1 MVNYLALNTGLQ
13 PNDEEAPIY
22 ADWLVGEP
30 MDDIFGQEKPT
41 DSVAAAAFVAKQKEV
56 DAKFKE
62 KYGYTHGQVT
72 TAIMY
77 DMRRLPDP
85 QGKTIKEK
93 NPNYYARS
101 FKELNPNAFLSPQN
115 YDIVRHLHEQELLH
129 MYDTTAY
136 FYLASQ
142 DTARYWVFP
151 IAETAKTLIGSDTV
165 VLKDCNEPR
174 WVTVSSQLSDYFLN
188 ITPLDKEDKNFIQ
201 RTQIPTVK
209 VVKKNS
215 NTLLIPIKEI
225 AKNGETILV
234 KLLGKTY
241 TTADTITLTT
251 NKLPDGVSFY
261 DVERVK
267 TIATPTIEA
276 GKEYTI
282 RIPFQSKDDWY
293 WVGNNDAAEN
303 ACRVGYVYLNLAVV
317 PDVLVWQPTGESF
330 NGWGK
335 DENWKG
341 VVDINAD
348 GIIDNEDE
356 IDNTKLIEGYVPM
369 AGTKVI
375 IPKLNNPLLYPYI
388 VPEEEHNHYPMTVYH
403 DQHKCDTIYF
413 ADSAHI
419 NNQHLLEYKAAF
431 VDMEIPVGTW
441 TMVSAPLQDLYAGDF
456 FIPHKGDYETGSIIP
471 EHNPFMVEEFQGSR
485 SSYAAYAFY
494 ASYYNRTVK
503 NWYTDGSIKETTS
516 TDFVM
521 SNSLGDAIH
530 VGSGVQ
536 LMGFGLANDKDLN
549 IRLPKPDTQY
559 ISSGSQQTV
568 TIDKKDAHRL
578 AFTPDEKGDMTIT
591 LQNALVDSL
600 YVFGNPTMAFINM
613 HEFLHANE
621 EKLEHVYYRF
631 QGEAWQAYTSAT
643 ASIDRFLPPME
654 AVLLKAKNKASNSI
668 PVVLKASQLTL
679 DNRINPLSEHTD
691 PAIIRKTP
699 AKAPVEDNSQPAVMT
714 IYAITDKAYA
724 RTVLATSPSA
734 HDYYHSDEDALFISS
749 GVEAGTS
756 SVLRTPMNMYTVAEQ
771 VPMMADVRQGI
782 SSIPLSMLVYEK
794 NRQSQMTLAFY
805 LSQNWNKEVYLLDSI
820 TGARTRILNGLML
833 TVPMPDNHQLRYYI
847 EGPDEYIGSDANQDN
862 TPTGVEQTQS
872 NHPQS
877 KKVLHNQQIYI
888 LHNGH
893 TYTLTGLEVKW

>member
-1 MVNYLALNTGLQ
+1 
-13 PNDEEAPIY
+13 
-22 ADWLVGEP
+22 
-30 MDDIFGQEKPT
+30 
-41 DSVAAAAFVAKQKEV
+41 
-56 DAKFKE
+56 
-62 KYGYTHGQVT
+62 
-72 TAIMY
+72 
-77 DMRRLPDP
+77 
-85 QGKTIKEK
+85 
-93 NPNYYARS
+93 
-101 FKELNPNAFLSPQN
+101 
-115 YDIVRHLHEQELLH
+115 

-174 WVTVSSQLSDYFLN
+174 WVTVSSQSSEYFLN

-225 AKNGETILV
+225 AKNGETTLV

-241 TTADTITLTT
+241 TTADTITLKTSA
-251 NKLPDGVSFY
+251 LPAGVSFY
-261 DVERVK
+261 DVERVT
-267 TIATPTIEA
+267 TIAPPTIEA

-282 RIPFQSKDDWY
+282 RIPFQNNEGWY
-293 WVGNNDAAEN
+293 WVGNNNYSEAEN

-341 VVDINAD
+341 VVDSNDD

-356 IDNTKLIEGYVPM
+356 IDSTKLIEGYVPM

-494 ASYYNRTVK
+494 ASYYNRAVK
-503 NWYTDGSIKETTS
+503 NWYTDGSVKETTS

-536 LMGFGLANDKDLN
+536 LMGFGLDGDKDLT

-559 ISSGSQQTV
+559 TSSGGKQIV

-591 LQNALVDSL
+591 LKNALADSL

-621 EKLEHVYYRF
+621 DVLEHVYYRF

-654 AVLLKAKNKASNSI
+654 AVLLKAKNKASTSVE
-668 PVVLKASQLTL
+668 VVLKASQLTL

-691 PAIIRKTP
+691 PAIIRKTS

-847 EGPDEYIGSDANQDN
+847 EGPDEYIGSNANQDN
-862 TPTGVEQTQS
+862 TPTGIEQENASHTQMAAWTHS
-872 NHPQS
+872 PARGILHIWANQPMQSIQVYDLVGREIMVQSLDATQHTLNHLPS
-877 KKVLHNQQIYI
+877 GIYI
-888 LHNGH
+888 VGIH
-893 TYTLTGLEVKW
+893 TQDGQSIHLQTTVL

>member
-1 MVNYLALNTGLQ
+1 LKTS
-13 PNDEEAPIY
+13 ESE
-22 ADWLVGEP
+22 
-30 MDDIFGQEKPT
+30 
-41 DSVAAAAFVAKQKEV
+41 
-56 DAKFKE
+56 
-62 KYGYTHGQVT
+62 
-72 TAIMY
+72 
-77 DMRRLPDP
+77 LP
-85 QGKTIKEK
+85 
-93 NPNYYARS
+93 A
-101 FKELNPNAFLSPQN
+101 
-115 YDIVRHLHEQELLH
+115 
-129 MYDTTAY
+129 
-136 FYLASQ
+136 
-142 DTARYWVFP
+142 
-151 IAETAKTLIGSDTV
+151 
-165 VLKDCNEPR
+165 
-174 WVTVSSQLSDYFLN
+174 
-188 ITPLDKEDKNFIQ
+188 
-201 RTQIPTVK
+201 
-209 VVKKNS
+209 
-215 NTLLIPIKEI
+215 
-225 AKNGETILV
+225 
-234 KLLGKTY
+234 
-241 TTADTITLTT
+241 
-251 NKLPDGVSFY
+251 GVSFY
-261 DVERVK
+261 DVEHVK
-267 TIATPTIEA
+267 TIETPDTIEA

-282 RIPFQSKDDWY
+282 RIPFQSKDGWN
-293 WVGNNDAAEN
+293 WVGHNEAAEN
-303 ACRVGYVYLNLAVV
+303 ACRIGYVYLNLAVV
-317 PDVLVWQPTGESF
+317 PDVLVWQPTEDSF

-341 VVDINAD
+341 VVDSIAD
-348 GIIDNEDE
+348 GIIDDQDQ
-356 IDNTKLIEGYVPM
+356 IDSTKLIEGYVPM

-456 FIPHKGDYETGSIIP
+456 FIPHEGDYKTGKIIE

-494 ASYYNRTVK
+494 ASYYNRVVK
-503 NWYTDGSIKETTS
+503 NWYTDGSVKETTS

-536 LMGFGLANDKDLN
+536 LMGFGLANDKDLT

-559 ISSGSQQTV
+559 TSSGSQQIV

-578 AFTPDEKGDMTIT
+578 AFTPNNEGEMTIT
-591 LQNALVDSL
+591 LKNALADSL

-621 EKLEHVYYRF
+621 EVLEHVYYRF

-654 AVLLKAKNKASNSI
+654 AVLLKAKNKASTSVE
-668 PVVLKASQLTL
+668 VVLKASQLTL

-691 PAIIRKTP
+691 PVIIRKTS
-699 AKAPVEDNSQPAVMT
+699 AKAPAQDKSEAEVMT

-724 RTVLATSPSA
+724 RTVLATSPTA

-872 NHPQS
+872 YHPQS

>member
-1 MVNYLALNTGLQ
+1 
-13 PNDEEAPIY
+13 
-22 ADWLVGEP
+22 
-30 MDDIFGQEKPT
+30 
-41 DSVAAAAFVAKQKEV
+41 
-56 DAKFKE
+56 
-62 KYGYTHGQVT
+62 
-72 TAIMY
+72 
-77 DMRRLPDP
+77 
-85 QGKTIKEK
+85 
-93 NPNYYARS
+93 
-101 FKELNPNAFLSPQN
+101 
-115 YDIVRHLHEQELLH
+115 
-129 MYDTTAY
+129 
-136 FYLASQ
+136 
-142 DTARYWVFP
+142 
-151 IAETAKTLIGSDTV
+151 
-165 VLKDCNEPR
+165 
-174 WVTVSSQLSDYFLN
+174 
-188 ITPLDKEDKNFIQ
+188 
-201 RTQIPTVK
+201 
-209 VVKKNS
+209 
-215 NTLLIPIKEI
+215 
-225 AKNGETILV
+225 
-234 KLLGKTY
+234 
-241 TTADTITLTT
+241 
-251 NKLPDGVSFY
+251 
-261 DVERVK
+261 
-267 TIATPTIEA
+267 
-276 GKEYTI
+276 
-282 RIPFQSKDDWY
+282 
-293 WVGNNDAAEN
+293 
-303 ACRVGYVYLNLAVV
+303 
-317 PDVLVWQPTGESF
+317 
-330 NGWGK
+330 
-335 DENWKG
+335 
-341 VVDINAD
+341 
-348 GIIDNEDE
+348 
-356 IDNTKLIEGYVPM
+356 
-369 AGTKVI
+369 
-375 IPKLNNPLLYPYI
+375 
-388 VPEEEHNHYPMTVYH
+388 MTVYH

-456 FIPHKGDYETGSIIP
+456 FIPHEGDYETGSIIP

-494 ASYYNRTVK
+494 ASYYNRVVK
-503 NWYTDGSIKETTS
+503 NWYTDGSVKETTS

-536 LMGFGLANDKDLN
+536 LMGFGLANDKDLT

-559 ISSGSQQTV
+559 TSSGSQQIV

-578 AFTPDEKGDMTIT
+578 AFTPNNEGEMTIT
-591 LQNALVDSL
+591 LKNALADSL

-621 EKLEHVYYRF
+621 EVLEHVYYRF

-654 AVLLKAKNKASNSI
+654 AVLLKAKNKASTSVE
-668 PVVLKASQLTL
+668 VVLKASQLTL

-691 PAIIRKTP
+691 PAIIRKTS
-699 AKAPVEDNSQPAVMT
+699 AKAPVEDNSQSAVMT

-805 LSQNWNKEVYLLDSI
+805 LSQNWDKEVYLLDSI

-847 EGPDEYIGSDANQDN
+847 EGPDEYIGEEDKPS
-862 TPTGVEQTQS
+862 TPTDFDTQIA
-872 NHPQS
+872 PDA
-877 KKVLHNQQIYI
+877 KAYKVLHNQQIYI